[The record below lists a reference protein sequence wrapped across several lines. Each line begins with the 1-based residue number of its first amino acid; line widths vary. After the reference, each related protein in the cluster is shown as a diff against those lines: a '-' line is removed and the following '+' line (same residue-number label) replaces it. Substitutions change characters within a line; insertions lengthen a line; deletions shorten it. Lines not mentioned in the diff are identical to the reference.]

1 MRKFWFH
8 KNITQ
13 NKYESCL
20 WRSILYHNL
29 HQQRLENVIALDSIT
44 CDWHSLYQFTF
55 TAIPTIRPAFYWSFY
70 VLNNGTIPGS
80 PSFTTYG
87 NPQVDNEGLLFDG
100 VSSYIGAHMH
110 SDDALVYPERFTK
123 GFSFGLK
130 VKLPDSVKDYTT
142 PRYILDSGAKS
153 LSSRGVSLY
162 LLEKRLVCEI
172 ASSDFMWKVGLIT
185 LTGMIVFVI
194 VHFLLYCTEY
204 FYILLNITSHYVA

>member
-1 MRKFWFH
+1 
-8 KNITQ
+8 
-13 NKYESCL
+13 
-20 WRSILYHNL
+20 
-29 HQQRLENVIALDSIT
+29 
-44 CDWHSLYQFTF
+44 
-55 TAIPTIRPAFYWSFY
+55 
-70 VLNNGTIPGS
+70 
-80 PSFTTYG
+80 
-87 NPQVDNEGLLFDG
+87 
-100 VSSYIGAHMH
+100 MH

-204 FYILLNITSHYVA
+204 FYILLNIHIALRRITSHHIASHHINSHRITSHRIASHHITSHCLINLYKYCFHSSDRDRHQRKH